1 MTDAARDGA
10 DPEEATSAP
19 PSVSALL
26 GPPPRIAG
34 NRLDWALG
42 AVLLTILALLAIPG
56 EALLGPYIAGLV
68 MKAMILALAAIS
80 LDILIGQAGLVS
92 LGHAAFIGLGAY
104 VTGISLEEGLYD
116 ATTILALTVAA
127 SALFALVTG
136 AISLRTS
143 GVYFIMITLAFGQM
157 LFFAA
162 SSLSQYGGDDG
173 LTLWSTSELFGTGI
187 LQDDTGLFRVTLTA
201 LAGGWLFAGLLAGSR
216 FGRVLRAARE
226 APIRTE
232 TLGFEIFRYR
242 LAAYVIAG
250 VIGGVAGFL
259 LAHQAEFVSPAAA
272 AWQRSG
278 DLIIMV
284 LIGGM
289 GTRSGALLGALAFVA
304 LEEGLSLVL
313 HEWRLIFGPLL
324 VLLVLFARGG
334 LVAALARLT
343 HR

>member
-1 MTDAARDGA
+1 MTAVLGA
-10 DPEEATSAP
+10 AP
-19 PSVSALL
+19 PVDLRARRAQVDWLTGGALIGLLALL
-26 GPPPRIAG
+26 GLIG
-34 NRLDWALG
+34 EDLLG
-42 AVLLTILALLAIPG
+42 AYVTGLA
-56 EALLGPYIAGLV
+56 
-68 MKAMILALAAIS
+68 MKAMILAIAAIS

-104 VTGISLEEGLYD
+104 VTGISLEEGLHD
-116 ATTILALTVAA
+116 SATILGLAIVV
-127 SALFALVTG
+127 SAFFALVTG

-173 LTLWSTSELFGTGI
+173 LTLWSTSELFGTRL
-187 LQDDTGLFRVTLTA
+187 LQEDAGLFAAILVV
-201 LAGGWLFAGLLAGSR
+201 LAVAWVFAGLMAGAR
-216 FGRVLRAARE
+216 FGRVLRAAKE

-232 TLGFEIFRYR
+232 TLGFEIYRFR

-250 VIGGVAGFL
+250 VIAGIAGFL
-259 LAHQAEFVSPAAA
+259 LAHQAEFVSPATA

-284 LIGGM
+284 LIGGL
-289 GTRSGALLGALAFVA
+289 GTRSGPLLGALLFVA

-313 HEWRLIFGPLL
+313 HEWRLLFGPFL

-334 LVAALARLT
+334 IMGALLRAVAR
-343 HR
+343 

>member
-1 MTDAARDGA
+1 MTVTAGM
-10 DPEEATSAP
+10 AP
-19 PSVSALL
+19 PVGVGARRAQIDWLTGAALIAALALL
-26 GPPPRIAG
+26 GVAG
-34 NRLDWALG
+34 DDL
-42 AVLLTILALLAIPG
+42 V
-56 EALLGPYIAGLV
+56 GPYIAGLA
-68 MKAMILALAAIS
+68 MKAMILAVAAIS

-104 VTGISLEEGLYD
+104 VTGISLEEGIYD
-116 ATTILALTVAA
+116 SATILALAIAA
-127 SALFALVTG
+127 SAVFALVTG

-173 LTLWSTSELFGTGI
+173 LTLWSTSELFGTGL
-187 LQDDTGLFRVTLTA
+187 LQDDTSLFVVILAVLALTW
-201 LAGGWLFAGLLAGSR
+201 GFAGLMAASR
-216 FGRVLRAARE
+216 FGRVLRAAKE
-226 APIRTE
+226 APVRTE
-232 TLGFEIFRYR
+232 TLGFEIFRFR

-250 VIGGVAGFL
+250 VIAGIAGFL

-284 LIGGM
+284 LIGGL
-289 GTRSGALLGALAFVA
+289 GTRSGPLLGALLFVA

-313 HEWRLIFGPLL
+313 HEWRLLFGPLL
-324 VLLVLFARGG
+324 VFLVLFARGG
-334 LVAALARLT
+334 VMGALLRLT
-343 HR
+343 TR

>member
-1 MTDAARDGA
+1 MSVAAGIA
-10 DPEEATSAP
+10 AP
-19 PSVSALL
+19 PATGARRSQVDWLTGGALLAGLALL
-26 GPPPRIAG
+26 GLAG
-34 NRLDWALG
+34 DDL
-42 AVLLTILALLAIPG
+42 V
-56 EALLGPYIAGLV
+56 GPYIAGLA
-68 MKAMILALAAIS
+68 MKAMILAIAAIS

-116 ATTILALTVAA
+116 SATILGLVIAA

-173 LTLWSTSELFGTGI
+173 LTLWSTSELFGTGL
-187 LQDDTGLFRVTLTA
+187 LQDDTGLFAVILATLA
-201 LAGGWLFAGLLAGSR
+201 LVWGFAGLMSAAR
-216 FGRVLRAARE
+216 FGRVLRAAKE
-226 APIRTE
+226 APVRTE
-232 TLGFEIFRYR
+232 TLGFEIFRFR

-250 VIGGVAGFL
+250 VIAGIAGFL

-284 LIGGM
+284 LIGGL
-289 GTRSGALLGALAFVA
+289 GTRSGPLLGALLFVA

-313 HEWRLIFGPLL
+313 HEWRLLFGPLL

-334 LVAALARLT
+334 LMGALLRLT
-343 HR
+343 AR

>member
-1 MTDAARDGA
+1 MTVTAGM
-10 DPEEATSAP
+10 AP
-19 PSVSALL
+19 PVGVGARRAQIDWLTGAALLAALALL
-26 GPPPRIAG
+26 GVAG
-34 NRLDWALG
+34 DDL
-42 AVLLTILALLAIPG
+42 V
-56 EALLGPYIAGLV
+56 GPYIAGLA
-68 MKAMILALAAIS
+68 MKAMILAIAAIS

-104 VTGISLEEGLYD
+104 VTGISLEEGIYD
-116 ATTILALTVAA
+116 SATILALAIAA
-127 SALFALVTG
+127 SAVFALVTG

-173 LTLWSTSELFGTGI
+173 LTLWSTSELFGTGL
-187 LQDDTGLFRVTLTA
+187 LQDDTSLFVVILAFLALTW
-201 LAGGWLFAGLLAGSR
+201 GFAGLMAASR
-216 FGRVLRAARE
+216 FGRVLRAAKE
-226 APIRTE
+226 APVRTE
-232 TLGFEIFRYR
+232 TLGFEIFRFR

-250 VIGGVAGFL
+250 VIGGIAGFL

-284 LIGGM
+284 LIGGL
-289 GTRSGALLGALAFVA
+289 GTRSGPLLGALLFVA

-313 HEWRLIFGPLL
+313 HEWRLLFGPLL
-324 VLLVLFARGG
+324 VFLVLFARGG
-334 LVAALARLT
+334 VMGALLRLT
-343 HR
+343 TR

>member
-1 MTDAARDGA
+1 MTVAAGM
-10 DPEEATSAP
+10 AP
-19 PSVSALL
+19 PVGVGARRAQIDWLTGAALIAALALL
-26 GPPPRIAG
+26 GVAG
-34 NRLDWALG
+34 DDL
-42 AVLLTILALLAIPG
+42 V
-56 EALLGPYIAGLV
+56 GPYIAGLA
-68 MKAMILALAAIS
+68 MKAMILAVAAIS

-104 VTGISLEEGLYD
+104 VTGISLEEGIYD
-116 ATTILALTVAA
+116 SATILALAIAA
-127 SALFALVTG
+127 SAVFALVTG

-173 LTLWSTSELFGTGI
+173 LTLWSTSELFGTGL
-187 LQDDTGLFRVTLTA
+187 LQDDTSLFVVILAVLALTW
-201 LAGGWLFAGLLAGSR
+201 GFAGLMAASR
-216 FGRVLRAARE
+216 FGRVLRAAKE
-226 APIRTE
+226 APVRTE
-232 TLGFEIFRYR
+232 TLGFEIFRFR

-250 VIGGVAGFL
+250 VIAGIAGFL

-284 LIGGM
+284 LIGGL
-289 GTRSGALLGALAFVA
+289 GTRSGPLLGALLFVA

-313 HEWRLIFGPLL
+313 HEWRLLFGPLL
-324 VLLVLFARGG
+324 VFLVLFARGG
-334 LVAALARLT
+334 VMGAFLRLT
-343 HR
+343 TR

>member
-1 MTDAARDGA
+1 MAAGM
-10 DPEEATSAP
+10 AP
-19 PSVSALL
+19 PVGVGARRAQIDWLTGAALIAALTLL
-26 GPPPRIAG
+26 GMAG
-34 NRLDWALG
+34 DAL
-42 AVLLTILALLAIPG
+42 V
-56 EALLGPYIAGLV
+56 GPYIAGLA
-68 MKAMILALAAIS
+68 MKAMILAIAAIS
-80 LDILIGQAGLVS
+80 LEILIGQAGLVS

-104 VTGISLEEGLYD
+104 VTGISLEEGIYD
-116 ATTILALTVAA
+116 SATILALTIAA
-127 SALFALVTG
+127 SAVFALVTG

-173 LTLWSTSELFGTGI
+173 LTLWSTSELFGTGL
-187 LQDDTGLFRVTLTA
+187 LQDDTSLFGVILAVLALTW
-201 LAGGWLFAGLLAGSR
+201 GFAGLMAASR
-216 FGRVLRAARE
+216 FGRVLRAAKE
-226 APIRTE
+226 APVRTE
-232 TLGFEIFRYR
+232 TLGFEIFRFR

-250 VIGGVAGFL
+250 VIAGIAGFL

-284 LIGGM
+284 LIGGL
-289 GTRSGALLGALAFVA
+289 GTRSGPLLGALLFVA
-304 LEEGLSLVL
+304 LEEGLSLIL

-334 LVAALARLT
+334 VMGAFLRLT
-343 HR
+343 TR